1 MKKKT
6 TEDIKAAF
14 NKAKSKFYK
23 DAQERLAYLVTKIIG
38 DGDAVCLDI
47 SALSE
52 EPNDEVRVS
61 VPLFGTEYD
70 EEPETVRK
78 PLLYLWD
85 NGKGVDVGRKD
96 NCNGVSLSS
105 LAVNDVTRILELAE
119 YIFDQVTNGGYLAV
133 KPSKRCNYVSV
144 YYK

>member
-14 NKAKSKFYK
+14 EKAKNKFYE
-23 DAQERLAYLVTKIIG
+23 DARERLAYLVTKIIG
-38 DGDAVCLDI
+38 DNDAACLDI

-52 EPNDEVRVS
+52 EPNDEVRVG

-70 EEPETVRK
+70 EEPETARR
-78 PLLYLWD
+78 PLLYLWA
-85 NGKGVDVGRKD
+85 NGRGVDVGKKD
-96 NCNGVSLSS
+96 NCSEVCLSS
-105 LAVNDVTRILELAE
+105 LSVSDVTRVLELAE

-133 KPSKRCNYVSV
+133 KPSKRSNNVSV